1 MTDDITQAEADA
13 LLALSKRRADEMIR
27 DMPSLGDKLSV
38 PLVSLDGREQ
48 FIFDIHQA
56 RLVLAKVKYQTR
68 ARSSVILARL
78 DLGGAP
84 HCNPDGQ
91 EVGVPHLHL
100 YREGYAD
107 KWAIDVPL
115 DRFRDI
121 TNKLKVM
128 EDFLNYCNVLEHP
141 LLRPTLWS

>member
-1 MTDDITQAEADA
+1 MADDITQAEADA
-13 LLALSKRRADEMIR
+13 LLALTKRRADDQFR
-27 DMPSLGDKLSV
+27 DMPGLGDNVIV
-38 PLVSLDGREQ
+38 PLVSIDGREQ
-48 FIFDIHQA
+48 FLFDIHQS

-68 ARSSVILARL
+68 ARSSIVLARL
-78 DLGGAP
+78 DFGGAP

-115 DRFRDI
+115 ERFSDI

-141 LLRPTLWS
+141 FLRPTLWS